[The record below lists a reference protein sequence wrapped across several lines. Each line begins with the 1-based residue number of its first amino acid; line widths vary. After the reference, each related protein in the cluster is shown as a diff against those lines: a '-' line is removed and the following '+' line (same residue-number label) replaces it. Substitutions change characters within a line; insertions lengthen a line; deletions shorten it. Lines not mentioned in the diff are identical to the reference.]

1 MATSPNDVTVLYELK
16 FTQLFELL
24 AQQTDL
30 RIPKTCRQQDYRG
43 SQGAQVIKQAGVVNV
58 DLRVNRLE
66 PIQFTDSPLDARW
79 AYPVNY
85 DMAIPFDSFDEIQTM
100 ADPRSIYVEQQHA
113 AMNRQMDAE
122 VIRGFYETSHTGQT
136 GGSTTTFPTST
147 NQIAYNFGASA
158 ATGLTVIKLRQARLL
173 LRQNE
178 VDLDMEDLYAVLGA
192 TQEDNLLAEAQV
204 VSTDFNDK
212 PVLVDGKIKSFLG
225 IDFIHSEQLPMDS
238 TNTYALVPVYSNRAM
253 AFGTWMPPSVKITQ
267 REDLRG
273 RPWQIYI
280 NAAFGATR
288 LQEKK
293 VMQIQCNGH

>member
-1 MATSPNDVTVLYELK
+1 MATSPTDVTVLYELK

-30 RIPKTCRQQDYRG
+30 RIPKFCRQQDYRG
-43 SQGAQVIKQAGVVNV
+43 SQGAQVVKQVGVANV
-58 DLRVNRLE
+58 SLRVNRLD
-66 PIQFTDSPLDARW
+66 PIVFTDVPLDARW
-79 AYPVNY
+79 DYPVNY

-100 ADPRSIYVEQQHA
+100 ADPKSWYVQEQHA
-113 AMNRQMDAE
+113 AMNRAMDAE
-122 VIRGFYETSHTGQT
+122 VIRAFFETSHTGQT
-136 GGSTTTFPTST
+136 GGSTTAFPTST
-147 NQIAYNFGASA
+147 NQIAYNFGSSG
-158 ATGLTVIKLRQARLL
+158 ATGLTVAKLRQARLL

-178 VDLDMEDLYAVLGA
+178 VDLDLENLVAVLGA

-212 PVLVDGKIKSFLG
+212 PVLVEGRVRSFLG
-225 IDFIHSEQLPMDS
+225 VEFVHSEQLPMDS
-238 TNTYALVPVYSNRAM
+238 TNTYALVPVFSNRAM
-253 AFGTWMPPSVKITQ
+253 AFGTWLPPEVKITQ

-273 RPWQIYI
+273 RPWQVYI

-293 VMQIQCNGH
+293 VMQIECNGH